1 MAGKSIGSLV
11 FNFGA
16 NLQGFERAMQ
26 KAQKTV
32 NKFGR
37 NMNRTGQQL
46 SRNITLPV
54 LGLGAAFIKAASDME
69 ETDAKFGTVFSS
81 IRGEAEKTADTFKE
95 SFGLSEKAAKQLLGD
110 TGDLLVGFGFTEQSA
125 LDLSTSVNQLAV
137 DLASFSNFSGGAEG
151 ASLALTKA
159 LLGERESVKQLG
171 IAITEAD
178 LKQFAADQGLVWKEL
193 DRVTK
198 AQLTY
203 QLMLKQSSKAVGD
216 YARTS
221 ESFANQMR
229 QLRELLMELAVSF
242 GEILLP
248 FATRFVEKL
257 KGLIQWLDGLST
269 KVKTNIMIFAGLAAT
284 IGPILIIVGQMAL
297 GIGAIIPLLVSLW
310 KMTKVATAHFIAFN
324 MALRANPFILIV
336 TLIAGAIASIVYF
349 STSSSKMAVDVRNAF
364 RAVANG
370 IIRSINWMSEGINK
384 FSQYLGFTLPII
396 EEFKMEQ
403 YKASDAVDGTAKS
416 VERLA
421 KEMRNIPDNVS
432 TNVISG
438 DLGGGSSGGS
448 GGGSGGG
455 VSKQK
460 KEVTALSLS
469 YKEFNGTLSETGTT
483 MEVVKSKAL
492 ELGDVTKSQF
502 GEIGE
507 QMKALTGGTYEFEE
521 AFISMT
527 KRMGEN
533 LAQGADSFEEYG
545 QTAKGVIR
553 DVIGA
558 LISQGVML
566 AISAALETV
575 MKTGTW
581 WAIPIIA
588 GAAAGLAR
596 TAFNT
601 LVPAFAEGG
610 LVTGPTL
617 GLVGE
622 GMGTSAA
629 NPEVI
634 APLDKLKDMIGPNRV
649 EVVGRLKGNDIY
661 LSNARTALLRDRT
674 V

>member
-1 MAGKSIGSLV
+1 MAGKSIGTLV

-16 NLQGFERAMQ
+16 NLEGFERAMK

-37 NMNRTGQQL
+37 NMNRTGQNL

-54 LGLGAAFIKAASDME
+54 LGLGAAFVKAASDME

-81 IRGEAEKTADTFKE
+81 IRDEAEKTADTFKE
-95 SFGLSEKAAKQLLGD
+95 SFGLSDKAAKQLLGD

-203 QLMLKQSSKAVGD
+203 DLMLKQSAKAVGD

-221 ESFANQMR
+221 DSFANQMR
-229 QLRELLMELAVSF
+229 QLRGDVMDLAVSF

-248 FATRFVEKL
+248 HATALVGKL
-257 KGLIQWLDGLST
+257 TGLIEWFDGLST
-269 KVKTNIMIFAGLAAT
+269 QVKTNIMIFAGLAAT

-297 GIGAIIPLLVSLW
+297 GLGSMIGLFVKLY
-310 KMTKVATAHFIAFN
+310 KVAQFATGVFIAFN
-324 MALRANPFILIV
+324 ATLRANPFILIV
-336 TLIAGAIASIVYF
+336 TLIAGAIAAIVYF

-364 RAVANG
+364 REVANG
-370 IIRSINWMSEGINK
+370 IVRSINWMSKGINK

-421 KEMRNIPDNVS
+421 KEMKNIPDNVS
-432 TNVISG
+432 TNIISG
-438 DLGGGSSGGS
+438 DPNLDTPTNGKDGLT
-448 GGGSGGG
+448 
-455 VSKQK
+455 K
-460 KEVTALSLS
+460 KRKKVEALSLS
-469 YKEFNGTLSETGTT
+469 YQELEKDGGKAMEVIESGTLVLAETT
-483 MEVVKSKAL
+483 KSK
-492 ELGDVTKSQF
+492 F

-507 QMKALTGGTYEFEE
+507 KIRELTGGTFEFED
-521 AFISMT
+521 AIVSMT
-527 KRMGEN
+527 ERMGQN

-545 QTAKGVIR
+545 KTAKGVIR

-558 LISQGVML
+558 LISQGVMM
-566 AISAALETV
+566 AVTSALKGA
-575 MKTGTW
+575 MQTGLW
-581 WAIPIIA
+581 WTIPIIA

-601 LVPAFAEGG
+601 LVPAFADGG

-634 APLDKLKDMIGPNRV
+634 APLDKLKDMMGPNRV